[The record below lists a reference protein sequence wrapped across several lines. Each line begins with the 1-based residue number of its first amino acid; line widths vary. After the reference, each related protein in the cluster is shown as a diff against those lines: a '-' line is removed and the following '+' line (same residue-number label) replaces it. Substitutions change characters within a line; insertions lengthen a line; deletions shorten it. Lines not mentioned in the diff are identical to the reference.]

1 MTFYNAASPI
11 NIADTY
17 GEWQVVEFLIKMPT
31 GRQMKAGSLRLNG
44 KLQVKKTLAGGTPQP
59 ILGNE
64 GVMLNQYCGVHS
76 FFRNSNTTINNRTI
90 ESLQNY
96 PRYVAMMAQ
105 HDATPEGVL
114 TSSAHASE
122 LKGCLNTYLL
132 AGNTTKG
139 ISFSMKPHVC
149 LNKTS
154 APLPQSKFQEM
165 KVMFQLGSGLES
177 LYIVDPG
184 TDIQALSFEF
194 SDLQL
199 SWMEQPEEKGLSAI
213 PTIFNCISNMVQTI
227 TGLNSNIQVV
237 SSTAYDALSMSF
249 IRQNQQRS
257 LNKDALLCEYVPDI
271 NRVEFLVNGG
281 DAPLAYALQPPL
293 YQDVALNYYN
303 SLSSSGA
310 VIWKTTTGRT
320 NSIMNRFLSENGCFG
335 VGMRFS
341 SSINDKLQ
349 VALTIDDNTDYNPSD
364 APIDCFIYVNSFLSL

>member
-122 LKGCLNTYLL
+122 LKGCLNTFLL
-132 AGNTTKG
+132 AGNSSKG

-154 APLPQSKFQEM
+154 APLPQSK
-165 KVMFQLGSGLES
+165 S
-177 LYIVDPG
+177 LP
-184 TDIQALSFEF
+184 S
-194 SDLQL
+194 
-199 SWMEQPEEKGLSAI
+199 EEI
-213 PTIFNCISNMVQTI
+213 P
-227 TGLNSNIQVV
+227 
-237 SSTAYDALSMSF
+237 A
-249 IRQNQQRS
+249 
-257 LNKDALLCEYVPDI
+257 E
-271 NRVEFLVNGG
+271 
-281 DAPLAYALQPPL
+281 
-293 YQDVALNYYN
+293 
-303 SLSSSGA
+303 
-310 VIWKTTTGRT
+310 
-320 NSIMNRFLSENGCFG
+320 
-335 VGMRFS
+335 
-341 SSINDKLQ
+341 
-349 VALTIDDNTDYNPSD
+349 
-364 APIDCFIYVNSFLSL
+364 